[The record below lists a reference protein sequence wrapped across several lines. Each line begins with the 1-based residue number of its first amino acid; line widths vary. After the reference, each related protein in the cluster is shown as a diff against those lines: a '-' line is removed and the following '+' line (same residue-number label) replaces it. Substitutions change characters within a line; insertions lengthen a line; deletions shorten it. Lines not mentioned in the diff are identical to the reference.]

1 MSGLCHTSRGPVAFR
16 YCGWFNPLVQ
26 SLNELMTH
34 QPTDEIRY
42 RLLKFIEEHPSATQR
57 QVATALGVSVGKAN
71 YCLRAVIEKGW
82 VKARNFRNSNNKSA
96 YLYVLTP
103 GGIEE
108 KVNVT
113 VAFLRRKRDEYDLLA
128 QEIQSLADEVRRLDS
143 TPERSA

>member
-1 MSGLCHTSRGPVAFR
+1 MS
-16 YCGWFNPLVQ
+16 Y
-26 SLNELMTH
+26 

-42 RLLKFIEEHPSATQR
+42 RLLKYLEEHPAATQR
-57 QVATALGVSVGKAN
+57 EVAGALGVSVGKAN
-71 YCLRAVIEKGW
+71 YCLRALIGKGW
-82 VKARNFRNSNNKSA
+82 VKARNFRNSNHKSA

-103 GGIEE
+103 RGIEE

-128 QEIQSLADEVRRLDS
+128 QEIESLMDEVSRFDS

>member
-1 MSGLCHTSRGPVAFR
+1 MMH
-16 YCGWFNPLVQ
+16 
-26 SLNELMTH
+26 E
-34 QPTDEIRY
+34 PTDEIRY
-42 RLLKFIEEHPSATQR
+42 LLLKFIEEHPGATQR
-57 QVATALGVSVGKAN
+57 EVATALGVSLGKAN

-128 QEIQSLADEVRRLDS
+128 QEIQSLIEEVSRLDS